1 MEDLFGVILSVP
13 RITPVRPSLAPAIIK
28 SLILKQRLS
37 AKIVDINIDFY
48 NTFAKKYWTDYNTV
62 EFASWAAKAFII
74 VPGLI
79 FGIQIWWL
87 YFFTLATSL
96 TLIWASE
103 KKLLP
108 TLVGFNTI
116 WVWISC
122 MVLAKHL
129 IP

>member
-1 MEDLFGVILSVP
+1 MTVEQI
-13 RITPVRPSLAPAIIK
+13 IYATAIWAVLIAIVYNHSTWQAIK
-28 SLILKQRLS
+28 ECYGMWFTR
-37 AKIVDINIDFY
+37 
-48 NTFAKKYWTDYNTV
+48 KYWTDYNIV
-62 EFASWAAKAFII
+62 EFASWAAKAIII

-87 YFFTLATSL
+87 YFLTLATSL
-96 TLIWASE
+96 TLIWASN

-122 MVLAKHL
+122 MVLAQHL
-129 IP
+129 IK

>member
-1 MEDLFGVILSVP
+1 MTEVQMLTGCLAAVVLLFLVYHH
-13 RITPVRPSLAPAIIK
+13 ITFS
-28 SLILKQRLS
+28 
-37 AKIVDINIDFY
+37 KIQQCYSMWF
-48 NTFAKKYWTDYNTV
+48 TRSYWTDYNTV
-62 EFASWAAKAFII
+62 EFLSWAAKACII

-79 FGIQIWWL
+79 FGISIWWL

-129 IP
+129 I

>member
-1 MEDLFGVILSVP
+1 MNIEQVVFGCLSSLVLIALVY
-13 RITPVRPSLAPAIIK
+13 RHITFSKIK
-28 SLILKQRLS
+28 ECYSMW
-37 AKIVDINIDFY
+37 F
-48 NTFAKKYWTDYNTV
+48 KKEYWTNYNTV
-62 EFASWAAKAFII
+62 EFLSWAAKATII

-79 FGIQIWWL
+79 FGISLWWL

-116 WVWISC
+116 WAWISC
-122 MVLAKHL
+122 MVLAQHL
-129 IP
+129 IG

>member
-1 MEDLFGVILSVP
+1 MELNQIVIATAVWAVLLLLVY
-13 RITPVRPSLAPAIIK
+13 RHITFIK
-28 SLILKQRLS
+28 IKECY
-37 AKIVDINIDFY
+37 IMWF
-48 NTFAKKYWTDYNTV
+48 KKEYWTDYNTV
-62 EFASWAAKAFII
+62 EFLSWAAKAFII

-116 WVWISC
+116 WAWISC

-129 IP
+129 V